1 MSKEMREQIDRV
13 KNFDKFINENENR
26 QIDINVGEFVE
37 ITSGKRGI
45 GVVYQI
51 RDESIYVDLGGVSGS
66 FPVVVKQGQFIKIPF
81 YELPKDK
88 YLDFIVQLQTI
99 IFNKK

>member
-1 MSKEMREQIDRV
+1 MRKDIDRV
-13 KNFDKFINENENR
+13 KNFSKFINENENKPNGVY
-26 QIDINVGEFVE
+26 IGEFVE

-51 RDESIYVDLGGVSGS
+51 RGESIYVDLGGVSGS
-66 FPVVVKQGQFIKIPF
+66 FPVVVKQGQFIKVPF

-99 IFNKK
+99 IFNK

>member
-1 MSKEMREQIDRV
+1 MEHEMRKDIDRV
-13 KNFDKFINENENR
+13 KNFGKFINENENKN
-26 QIDINVGEFVE
+26 IDINVGEFVE

-51 RDESIYVDLGGVSGS
+51 RDESIYVDLGDVRGS
-66 FPVVVKQGQFIKIPF
+66 FPVVVKQGQFNKIPF
-81 YELPKDK
+81 YELPKEK

-99 IFNKK
+99 IFNKR